1 MHHTELYQTF
11 LLSTIIGLII
21 HLKFKI
27 MATEAEVIAKLNL
40 LDSQVQKVGVEVTAV
55 KDALADAVANGGQI
69 SPALEAAVAA
79 LGTSIQ
85 VVDDLN
91 PDVEE
96 EIAPAE

>member
-1 MHHTELYQTF
+1 
-11 LLSTIIGLII
+11 
-21 HLKFKI
+21 

-40 LDSQVQKVGVEVTAV
+40 LDSQVQKVGVEVSAV
-55 KDALADAVANGGQI
+55 KTALADALANGGQI
-69 SPALEAAVAA
+69 SPALEAAVVA

-91 PDVEE
+91 ADAEE